1 MKKNFLLKEQRE
13 ANKKKFTNPTYRA
26 VFGSVTDLVG
36 DKSP

>member
-1 MKKNFLLKEQRE
+1 MKKNFLLKEQIE
-13 ANKKKFTNPTYRA
+13 AKKVTNPTYRA